1 MAAKAKNMNARGD
14 ARLEAAL
21 PPLGAVVALLVPVEL
36 EVVLDDEDRVVVELD
51 VPVEEEPEVV
61 EVELPDAVDDT
72 VPEVED
78 ALAEEA
84 EEDEVEPVP
93 PATANWTL

>member
-1 MAAKAKNMNARGD
+1 M
-14 ARLEAAL
+14 
-21 PPLGAVVALLVPVEL
+21 
-36 EVVLDDEDRVVVELD
+36 VVELD

-78 ALAEEA
+78 ALEEEA